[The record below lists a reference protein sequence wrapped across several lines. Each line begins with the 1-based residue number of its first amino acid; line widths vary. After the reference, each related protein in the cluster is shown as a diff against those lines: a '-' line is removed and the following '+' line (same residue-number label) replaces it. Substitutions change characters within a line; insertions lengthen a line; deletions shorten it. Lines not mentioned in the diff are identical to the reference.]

1 MVQRVGIIGGSFNPV
16 HIAHLIIA
24 DRFTEQMELEQTF
37 FVPAYRSPFK
47 LEEDPHEIATAQ
59 QRVEMLRLAIEG
71 HPKFAIE
78 EYEVRR
84 GGVSYTVDTVQYF
97 RQKFPDA
104 QLFLLI
110 GSDQAAAFT
119 KWYQWEEILQQ
130 VQLCIAR
137 RPFAVPPDIERALTY
152 TLTYQGKVPVW
163 IDAPLLAISATM
175 IRQRVQQGKSIRY
188 LVPAAVERYINEHRL
203 YVDEGIST

>member
-1 MVQRVGIIGGSFNPV
+1 MGSEQQQKIGIVGGSFNPV

-24 DRFTEQMELEQTF
+24 DRFTEQLALDRTF

-59 QRVEMLRLAIEG
+59 QRVEMLRLAIAD
-71 HPKFAIE
+71 HPKFAVE
-78 EYEVRR
+78 EYEIRR
-84 GGVSYTVDTVQYF
+84 GGVSYTIDTVQYF
-97 RQKFPDA
+97 REQFPRA
-104 QLFLLI
+104 ALFLLI

-119 KWYQWEEILQQ
+119 RWHRWEEILQQ
-130 VQLCIAR
+130 VQICIAR

-152 TLTYQGKVPVW
+152 TLTYEGKAPVW

-188 LVPAAVERYINEHRL
+188 LVPAAVERYIRSQKL
-203 YVDEGIST
+203 YA